1 MTYVLSSS
9 ILSLQSCLMTL
20 GRRCVPDLSVLQSF
34 KLSLRKRHDVA
45 RLRRSFAGQKSAR
58 KKTGSGESVVN
69 VLPIV
74 HLTVT
79 ENGNVTWTAEI
90 VHTEAIADVPPDT
103 VGALSLMLTRPTGAK
118 LSPRE
123 RRIIVS
129 RAWLKVWFLRSD
141 LQNLA
146 ATANESAIM
155 TETAV
160 AETEIANASEIVIET
175 ESGRE
180 IASVTENGNETETE
194 TAIVSVIV
202 SVIVIAN
209 TIPARVGMS
218 LRVTTTANVVIARK
232 SVSGCIGDVLRKHR
246 WKNFHT
252 VTSDQRLP
260 ADDDP
265 KMTMVVS
272 AENPEIPRYVTSG
285 YRFLV
290 YGILLT
296 MTLQRVKREQTPR
309 ERSPKAQ
316 KVTSPL
322 AVQPVSKKED
332 DGGIHS
338 GSEEGE
344 IEED

>member
-1 MTYVLSSS
+1 M
-9 ILSLQSCLMTL
+9 
-20 GRRCVPDLSVLQSF
+20 SVLQSF
-34 KLSLRKRHDVA
+34 KLSLRRRHDVA

-58 KKTGSGESVVN
+58 KKTESGESVVS

-79 ENGNVTWTAEI
+79 ENESVIWTAET
-90 VHTEAIADVPPDT
+90 VHTEAIADVPLDT

-118 LSPRE
+118 LLPRE

-129 RAWLKVWFLRSD
+129 RAWLKVWFLKSV

-146 ATANESAIM
+146 ATANESATM
-155 TETAV
+155 KETVV
-160 AETEIANASEIVIET
+160 AETGIASASEIVIGT

-180 IASVTENGNETETE
+180 IASVTESGNATG
-194 TAIVSVIV
+194 IVSAIATV
-202 SVIVIAN
+202 S
-209 TIPARVGMS
+209 TIPAHVGMS
-218 LRVTTTANVVIARK
+218 LQATTTANGVIVRR

-246 WKNFHT
+246 WKNCRT
-252 VTSDQRLP
+252 VMNDQRLP
-260 ADDDP
+260 ADDDL

-272 AENPEIPRYVTSG
+272 AESPEIPRYVPSG
-285 YRFLV
+285 HSFLAR
-290 YGILLT
+290 GRLLT
-296 MTLQRVKREQTPR
+296 MSLQRVKREQTPR

-332 DGGIHS
+332 DAGIHS